1 MWNGI
6 LAVIT
11 GGDIFHPRGT
21 HLHSADRMKA
31 ILTALAIL
39 ASLPAHAQSRMNNAQ
54 LLGMDPTK
62 IVDQQMPGISDR
74 EVTQPG
80 MSAAL
85 PDMQLSA
92 DEPVTLEADE
102 VGYDQGNAIVVARG
116 NVEVIQGNYIL
127 SAEQITYFQRAN
139 LVKANGNVSMLQP
152 NGDVYFA
159 DYVELKDDMKRG
171 VIHNF
176 RARLADN
183 SVFAANE
190 ARKVNPNVTQLK
202 KAAYTP
208 CKLCKDM
215 EPFWQLK
222 ASDVEINN
230 GDETVRYE
238 NARMEMFG
246 VPIAYAPYFS
256 HPTPDAEAK
265 SGFMTPE
272 YSSGD
277 NLGSTVRTPYY
288 WRIDHDKDVLLAPW
302 YSTDVGALLE
312 GDYRQL
318 TDNGQYQA
326 QFSGTFPEELDSN
339 GNEIGGNEFRGH
351 IYAQGIENL
360 SAYSRV
366 GFDINRS
373 TDDTYLRRYHFGDER
388 VLFSRLYGE
397 AAKDRNYALVQGLAI
412 QGLRA
417 TDNKDTTPLVVP
429 TLEGY
434 YETDP
439 YENGLTLHAFGNAQ
453 SLTRDTG
460 IDQHRL
466 SVTAGASL
474 PMITEGGHVF
484 TATANLRNDLYNL
497 KNVPVGLQTFDGTE
511 GRVIPQAALEWRYP
525 LIQGF
530 GDGDAMTI
538 EPIVLAVAQPSGN
551 NPAEIF
557 NANEDNTL
565 IELTDTNLFSLNR
578 MPGLDTIDSGSRLAY
593 GFRSQYLFSGG
604 QTIDAM
610 LGQNFNADDD
620 TPFPNSTRPGKNIS
634 DVIGRFA
641 LDYAP
646 FTLGY
651 RFALDREEFTPN
663 RTEFL
668 LGFAESWLTLNG
680 IYSSIENNR
689 YLVDSEEAAIN
700 ASMPIWGGWSLYGGG
715 RRDLDLNEMIASSA
729 GLIYRNECF
738 TLALQGLRTFTRDR
752 DIEPSNEV
760 TVRFGFKNLGEFE

>member
-1 MWNGI
+1 MNAMI
-6 LAVIT
+6 A
-11 GGDIFHPRGT
+11 
-21 HLHSADRMKA
+21 
-31 ILTALAIL
+31 ALALL
-39 ASLPAHAQSRMNNAQ
+39 ASLPAAAQSRMDNNM

-62 IVDQQMPGISDR
+62 LVNEQMPNTTDR

-80 MSAAL
+80 MAAAL
-85 PDMQLSA
+85 PSMQLSA
-92 DEPVTLEADE
+92 DEPVALEADE
-102 VGYDQGNAIVVARG
+102 VGYDQASGIVVAQG
-116 NVEVIQGNYIL
+116 NVEVIQGSYIL
-127 SAEQITYFQRAN
+127 NAQQLTYFQRSN
-139 LVKANGNVSMLQP
+139 LVKATGNVSMLQP

-159 DYVELKDDMKRG
+159 DNVELKDDMKRG

-183 SVFAANE
+183 SVFAAAE
-190 ARKVNPNVTQLK
+190 ARKVNPNITQLT

-208 CKLCKDM
+208 CNLCADAA
-215 EPFWQLK
+215 PFWQLK
-222 ASDVEINN
+222 ASDVEVNQ

-265 SGFMTPE
+265 SGFMTPS
-272 YSSGD
+272 YSSGG
-277 NLGSTVRTPYY
+277 NLGARVEVPYY
-288 WRIDHDKDVLLAPW
+288 WRIDHDKDILITPW
-302 YSTDVGALLE
+302 YSTEVGPLLE

-318 TDNGQYQA
+318 TNNGSYTA
-326 QFSGTFPEELDSN
+326 QFSGTFPEELDSA

-351 IYAQGIENL
+351 IYAKGVENL
-360 SAYSRV
+360 STYSRV

-373 TDDTYLRRYHFGDER
+373 TDDTYLRRYRFGNER
-388 VLFSRLYGE
+388 VLFSRVYAE
-397 AAKDRNYALVQGLAI
+397 AAKDRNYALVQGLGI

-429 TLEGY
+429 TVEGY
-434 YETDP
+434 YESEP
-439 YENGLTLHAFGNAQ
+439 YESGLTLHAFGNAQ

-460 IDQHRL
+460 VDQHRV
-466 SVTAGASL
+466 SVTTGASL
-474 PMITEGGHVF
+474 PMVTDNGHVF
-484 TATANLRNDLYNL
+484 TATANVRSDLYNV
-497 KNVPVGLQTFDGTE
+497 KDVPIGLQTYDGTE

-530 GDGDAMTI
+530 GSGDSMTI
-538 EPIVLAVAQPSGN
+538 EPIVLAVAQPGGN
-551 NPAEIF
+551 NPAEIL

-578 MPGLDTIDSGSRLAY
+578 MPGLDTVDSGSRLAY

-604 QTIDAM
+604 QAFDAM

-620 TPFPNSTRPGKNIS
+620 TPFPNSTRAGKNIS

-668 LGFAESWLTLNG
+668 LGFSDSWLSLNG
-680 IYSSIENNR
+680 VYSSVENNR
-689 YLVDSEEAAIN
+689 YLVDSEEASLN
-700 ASMPIWGGWSLYGGG
+700 AVMPIWGGWSIYGGG
-715 RRDLDLNEMIASSA
+715 RRDLDINQMIASSG

-738 TLALQGLRTFTRDR
+738 TMAIQGLRTYTRDR
-752 DIEPSNEV
+752 DIEPNSEV